1 MSINDATPQ
10 DWDRVRATG
19 EPTFEEYQ
27 KRLNFSWVHDGTKPA
42 PQTAYKEDVDMFGS
56 CWDVKES
63 TIDEQ
68 MKVYLY
74 AAEEELD
81 MALRETEWWKQ
92 HVARKEQSEYEARWV
107 DESLEE
113 IIARQDEEEEDV
125 VNNPDHYNTGNVECI
140 EAIEESMTPEAFRG
154 YLKGNCMKYLW
165 RYSYKGKPV
174 EDLQKAQWYL
184 AKLLQEEL
192 FEAEG

>member
-1 MSINDATPQ
+1 MMSINDATPF
-10 DWDRVRATG
+10 DWDRLRQAHPPLDLDPWAT
-19 EPTFEEYQ
+19 
-27 KRLNFSWVHDGTKPA
+27 
-42 PQTAYKEDVDMFGS
+42 M
-56 CWDVKES
+56 
-63 TIDEQ
+63 
-68 MKVYLY
+68 
-74 AAEEELD
+74 AEEE
-81 MALRETEWWKQ
+81 A
-92 HVARKEQSEYEARWV
+92 
-107 DESLEE
+107 
-113 IIARQDEEEEDV
+113 EEDV

-192 FEAEG
+192 FEAEE